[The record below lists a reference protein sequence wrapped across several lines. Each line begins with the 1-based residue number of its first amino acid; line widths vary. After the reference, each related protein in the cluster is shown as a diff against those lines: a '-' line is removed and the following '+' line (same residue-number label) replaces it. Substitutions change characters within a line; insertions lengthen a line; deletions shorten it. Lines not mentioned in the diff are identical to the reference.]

1 MKREDG
7 AELYWHS
14 TGEGPAVV
22 ICDNVF
28 SIPEALSA
36 LEADLVRDHTVV
48 RYDPRGSGRS
58 SRTGPFDLDTDVAD
72 LSAILEAADVGPAVA
87 IGPANGVL
95 IATLCATR
103 RPDLVGW
110 VIGPTGV
117 PVATLQLKQGLA
129 ASAQVLES
137 IGTQMA
143 TDYRG
148 VVRSVT
154 TTGNTQFTED
164 EARERVEKQV
174 EYCPRETAL
183 GRWEAYHHS
192 NTTEEAVE
200 LGADEPGPIGIALGH
215 GLLHQRHDLVAR
227 LWILL
232 HPNMPWWPVEQAE
245 PLRELLPEAHI
256 EVVEDGPVSRPDI
269 LAGVVRGITGVK
281 P

>member
-1 MKREDG
+1 MPAVERDG
-7 AELYWHS
+7 GVELHWHS
-14 TGEGPAVV
+14 SGEGPAVV

-28 SIPEALSA
+28 SIPEALDPV
-36 LEADLVRDHTVV
+36 EADLVRDHTVV

-58 SRTGPFDLDTDVAD
+58 TRQGPFDLDTDVAD

-87 IGPANGVL
+87 VGPANGVL

-117 PVATLQLKQGLA
+117 PVATLQLGQGLA
-129 ASAQVLES
+129 ASREVLAS

-148 VVRSVT
+148 VIRSITV
-154 TTGNTQFTED
+154 TGNSQFTD
-164 EARERVEKQV
+164 EQARQRVEQQIA
-174 EYCPRETAL
+174 YCPEETAL
-183 GRWEAYHHS
+183 GRWEAYHHAD
-192 NTTEEAVE
+192 TTEEA
-200 LGADEPGPIGIALGH
+200 AALG
-215 GLLHQRHDLVAR
+215 DR

-232 HPNMPWWPVEQAE
+232 HPNMPWWPVEQAD

-256 EVVEDGPVSRPDI
+256 EVVEDGPLSRPDI
-269 LAGVVRGITGVK
+269 LAGVARGITAGK